1 MTTNDTTPEPVFI
14 IQPTGYGKSTVPLT
28 YSVILREVTIIL
40 KNTLVLASNQLSK
53 IQSLA
58 TSNIKHMKSY
68 QLDTFS
74 SQDKLQCLC
83 DAISIRIFHS
93 VVVPAS

>member
-40 KNTLVLASNQLSK
+40 KNTLVLASNQ
-53 IQSLA
+53 
-58 TSNIKHMKSY
+58 
-68 QLDTFS
+68 
-74 SQDKLQCLC
+74 
-83 DAISIRIFHS
+83 
-93 VVVPAS
+93 